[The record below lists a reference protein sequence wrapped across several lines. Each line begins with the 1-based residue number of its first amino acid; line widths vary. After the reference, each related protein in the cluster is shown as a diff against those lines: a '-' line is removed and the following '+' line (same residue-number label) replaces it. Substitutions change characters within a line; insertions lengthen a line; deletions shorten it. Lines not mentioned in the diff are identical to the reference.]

1 MCLYHMSYL
10 TSRLVRS
17 CACYIKLNMDTEPG
31 PAAKFG
37 PGNHYDMLLDA
48 LVGARLILLLLAPNG
63 EQVRVSGINRG
74 DRLESDNGVT
84 YPYATHKV
92 QRFL

>member
-1 MCLYHMSYL
+1 
-10 TSRLVRS
+10 
-17 CACYIKLNMDTEPG
+17 
-31 PAAKFG
+31 
-37 PGNHYDMLLDA
+37 MLLDA

>member
-1 MCLYHMSYL
+1 M
-10 TSRLVRS
+10 T
-17 CACYIKLNMDTEPG
+17 TEPG

-48 LVGARLILLLLAPNG
+48 LVGVRLVLLLLSPNG

-74 DRLESDNGVT
+74 ERLEGDDGVT
-84 YPYATHKV
+84 YPYTTYKV
-92 QRFL
+92 QQFL